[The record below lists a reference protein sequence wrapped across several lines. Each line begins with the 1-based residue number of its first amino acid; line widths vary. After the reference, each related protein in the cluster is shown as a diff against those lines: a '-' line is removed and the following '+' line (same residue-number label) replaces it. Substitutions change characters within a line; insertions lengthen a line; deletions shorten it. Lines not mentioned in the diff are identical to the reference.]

1 MGSSALLMLGLVA
14 IGVALATL
22 VLAASLGAG
31 DATGVAR
38 SLALIEKTVDHH
50 EVSRQELPVS
60 ERLLVPMLNGTRGLA
75 FRLSPAGASDR
86 MTRLLD
92 LAGNPGTWTAERIMG
107 FKGAG
112 LIGGAVVGFLLG
124 GMGARGLLL
133 AAGGAA
139 AGFFLPDLLLYN
151 LGHEAAGG
159 AAQRLGRLPRH
170 DDRLCRGRPR
180 LRRGPPAGGPSVDGP
195 VAGEF
200 ARVLSEI
207 QIGKSRGEAFSSMGA
222 RTTVPEAKNFISALV
237 QADRLGL
244 PIASVLRE
252 QSNQMRLVRRQLAEE
267 KAQKV
272 PVKILFPML
281 LFIFPALFIV
291 IIGPG
296 AIRMIDTFS
305 AHVAKGSWPGSVR
318 QVAR

>member
-1 MGSSALLMLGLVA
+1 MGSNLLLVLGLTAVA
-14 IGVALATL
+14 VALITL
-22 VLAASLGAG
+22 VLAATVGAG
-31 DATGVAR
+31 QATGVAR
-38 SLALIEKTVDHH
+38 SLAIIERSVDPH
-50 EVSRQELPVS
+50 EVAKQDLPVS
-60 ERLLVPMLNGTRGLA
+60 ERLFLPILAHTRGLA

-92 LAGNPGTWTAERIMG
+92 LAGNPGSWTAERIMG

-112 LIGGAVVGFLLG
+112 LILGAGLG
-124 GMGARGLLL
+124 LAFGSLSLKGLLF

-139 AGFFLPDLLLYN
+139 VGFFLPDLLVYN
-151 LGHEAAGG
+151 MGIKRQDE
-159 AAQRLGRLPRH
+159 
-170 DDRLCRGRPR
+170 
-180 LRRGPPAGGPSVDGP
+180 LRRGLADSLDMLTVCVEAGQGFDGALLQVARSVEGP

-207 QIGKSRGEAFSSMGA
+207 QIGKSRGEAFSSLA
-222 RTTVPEAKNFISALV
+222 RRTSVAEAKTFVSALV

-244 PIASVLRE
+244 PIGAVLRE
-252 QSNQMRLVRRQLAEE
+252 QSNQMRLVRRQRAEE

-305 AHVAKGSWPGSVR
+305 HM
-318 QVAR
+318 

>member
-1 MGSSALLMLGLVA
+1 MAGNFMLYLGTAAIAIALVT
-14 IGVALATL
+14 I
-22 VLAASLGAG
+22 VLAVSIGAG
-31 DATGVAR
+31 QTTGVAR
-38 SLALIEKTVDHH
+38 SLAIIERSVSAS
-50 EVSRQELPVS
+50 EVAKQDLPVS
-60 ERLLVPMLNGTRGLA
+60 ERLLVPMLERTRGLA
-75 FRLSPAGASDR
+75 FKLSPAGASDR

-92 LAGNPGTWTAERIMG
+92 LAGNPGSWTAERVMG

-112 LIGGAVVGFLLG
+112 LLGLAVVGFVLG
-124 GMGARGLLL
+124 GFGFRGLLFAL
-133 AAGGAA
+133 AGAA
-139 AGFFLPDLLLYN
+139 AGFYLPDLLLYN
-151 LGHEAAGG
+151 TGLKRQEEL
-159 AAQRLGRLPRH
+159 RLGLA
-170 DDRLCRGRPR
+170 DSLDMMTVCVE
-180 LRRGPPAGGPSVDGP
+180 AGQGFDSALQQVARSVDGP

-207 QIGKSRGEAFSSMGA
+207 QIGKSRGEAFSSLGA
-222 RTTVPEAKNFISALV
+222 RTTIPEVKNFVSALV

-244 PIASVLRE
+244 PIANVLRE
-252 QSNQMRLVRRQLAEE
+252 QSKQMRLIRRQRAEE

-305 AHVAKGSWPGSVR
+305 GM
-318 QVAR
+318 

>member
-1 MGSSALLMLGLVA
+1 MGSSALLTLGLVA
-14 IGVALATL
+14 IAISLVTL

-31 DATGVAR
+31 QATGVAR

-60 ERLLVPMLNGTRGLA
+60 ERLLIPLLNGTRGLA
-75 FRLSPAGASDR
+75 FRISPAGASDR
-86 MTRLLD
+86 MSRLLD

-112 LIGGAVVGFLLG
+112 LVAGAAVGFVLG
-124 GMGARGLLL
+124 GMGAKGMLFAL
-133 AAGGAA
+133 AGAA
-139 AGFFLPDLLLYN
+139 AGFYLPDLLLYN
-151 LGHEAAGG
+151 LGLKRQEE
-159 AAQRLGRLPRH
+159 
-170 DDRLCRGRPR
+170 
-180 LRRGPPAGGPSVDGP
+180 LRRGLADSLDMMTVCVEAGQSFDAALQQVARSVDGP

-296 AIRMIDTFS
+296 AIRMIDAFS
-305 AHVAKGSWPGSVR
+305 NM
-318 QVAR
+318 

>member
-1 MGSSALLMLGLVA
+1 MESNILLVLGLSA
-14 IGVALATL
+14 IALALVTM
-22 VLAASLGAG
+22 VLAVSLGAG
-31 DATGVAR
+31 QATGVAR
-38 SLALIEKTVDHH
+38 SLAMIERTVDPH
-50 EVSRQELPVS
+50 EVSTHDLPAS
-60 ERLLVPMLNGTRGLA
+60 ERLLVPILDRTRALA

-86 MTRLLD
+86 MVRLLD
-92 LAGNPGTWTAERIMG
+92 VAGNPGTWTAERIMG

-112 LIGGAVVGFLLG
+112 LVAGAAVGFLLG
-124 GMGARGLLL
+124 GMGGRGLLFAL
-133 AAGGAA
+133 AGAPV
-139 AGFFLPDLLLYN
+139 GFYLPDLLLYN
-151 LGHEAAGG
+151 LGVKRQQE
-159 AAQRLGRLPRH
+159 
-170 DDRLCRGRPR
+170 
-180 LRRGPPAGGPSVDGP
+180 LRRGLADSLDMMTVCVEAGQSFDAALQQVARSVDGP

-222 RTTVPEAKNFISALV
+222 RTTVPEAKNFISSLV

-281 LFIFPALFIV
+281 FFIFPALFIV

-305 AHVAKGSWPGSVR
+305 HM
-318 QVAR
+318 